1 MKLNKV
7 FLIIQSVCMYLSQL
21 PLWGILYLAIFDRN
35 SELGNNLGD
44 IFGLIFRIGNIITFA
59 ISFIHIP
66 ITLIRRKN
74 QDFSKTTMILK
85 LIQIPWYVINYFFCI
100 LVFLGL
106 CNPFLFMAIPLF
118 LLISVLFTYTY
129 MLSTSLPEFISY
141 LKMTS
146 IKKELKSAI
155 GIISCVALLFFVIDV
170 PGAILIY
177 CITKSKDNEINNVI
191 R

>member
-1 MKLNKV
+1 
-7 FLIIQSVCMYLSQL
+7 MYLSQL

-44 IFGLIFRIGNIITFA
+44 IFGLIFRIGNVIVFA
-59 ISFIHIP
+59 ISFIHTP
-66 ITLIRRKN
+66 ITLIRRKD

-100 LVFLGL
+100 LAFLGL
-106 CNPFLFMAIPLF
+106 CNPFLFVAIPLF
-118 LLISVLFTYTY
+118 LLISILFTYTY
-129 MLSTSLPEFISY
+129 MLSTSLLEFISY

-146 IKKELKSAI
+146 IKKELKSVI
-155 GIISCVALLFFVIDV
+155 GIIFCVALLFFVIDV

-177 CITKSKDNEINNVI
+177 CLTKSKNDEINNVI